1 VRLAAGVAAGA
12 LAAAVILV
20 APDAGDVPL
29 VATLGVAAVVALLP
43 RLGWLL
49 AATAAV
55 AISPEPELAAAVVVI
70 VPVLLPRNGLV
81 WSVPAAAPLLGLA
94 GLAGAYPAVAGAA
107 RGAWTRAALGAAGLW
122 WLLLAEPL
130 LDRDLALGTPPG
142 DLPDPIALTLAPL
155 WALAALVMP
164 WLVRGR
170 GLASDVVGAAIW
182 AAALAAGTATV
193 ADSADLAEPRGLAAG
208 ALLAGALAFLAARAR
223 NTVNAEDDRA

>member
-1 VRLAAGVAAGA
+1 MLAA
-12 LAAAVILV
+12 
-20 APDAGDVPL
+20 
-29 VATLGVAAVVALLP
+29 
-43 RLGWLL
+43 
-49 AATAAV
+49 
-55 AISPEPELAAAVVVI
+55 S
-70 VPVLLPRNGLV
+70 PVLLPRNGLF

-130 LDRDLALGTPPG
+130 LDRDLALGTLPG
-142 DLPDPIALTLAPL
+142 DLPDPVALALAPL
-155 WALAALVMP
+155 WALAALVLP

-170 GLASDVVGAAIW
+170 ALALDVIGAAIW

-193 ADSADLAEPRGLAAG
+193 ADSAGLAEPRGLAAG